1 MNAHHAITTQ
11 QVLLFHQISTNE
23 LDFVRANN
31 DGHSRSNISITTHA
45 IKETPSGSV
54 IGAGRLLSEFDKQAL
69 RDFLNGEEE
78 MKSGWI
84 PENVMMMNSKRMVWY
99 VPSKI
104 RPMHFLTKD
113 GSIHY
118 SILWPSLVFCFD
130 AQKRLRVATF
140 MGNRRPR
147 LDQKLFH
154 APIWNVDSNGVLC
167 AGSNTTTQQISI
179 EAMQIWEEAIFK
191 SNFSHRNHDKV
202 LAVDT
207 PYLKFIK
214 QKSNSG
220 ERITAKELT
229 PINKTLQDWVEGK

>member
-1 MNAHHAITTQ
+1 MNAQHAISTQ
-11 QVLLFHQISTNE
+11 QVLLFHQISTAE
-23 LDFVRANN
+23 LDFVRA
-31 DGHSRSNISITTHA
+31 DRGGASRSNISITTHP

-84 PENVMMMNSKRMVWY
+84 PENIMMMNSKRMVWY
-99 VPSKI
+99 VPSKV

-113 GSIHY
+113 GSNHHLV
-118 SILWPSLVFCFD
+118 SWASMVFCFD
-130 AQKRLRVATF
+130 ANKGLRVAAY

-154 APIWNVDSNGVLC
+154 APIWNVDSQGRLC
-167 AGSNTTTQQISI
+167 AGSNTTTQEISI
-179 EAMQIWEEAIFK
+179 EAMQVWETAVFN
-191 SNFSHRNHDKV
+191 SNFSHKNHNNV

-214 QKSNSG
+214 QKSKSG
-220 ERITAKELT
+220 ESITAKELT
-229 PINKTLQDWVEGK
+229 PINKTLQAWVEEK